1 MRLNGA
7 FLELGGSHRH
17 YLLHLEV
24 PVLLTEATVE
34 KMFRQ
39 LIKDSQNEEAVLDK
53 AEELIEEEL
62 RPESPLR
69 HRLSM
74 EIEELRASVAKK

>member
-1 MRLNGA
+1 M
-7 FLELGGSHRH
+7 
-17 YLLHLEV
+17 
-24 PVLLTEATVE
+24 TEATVE

-39 LIKDSQNEEAVLDK
+39 LIKDSHQDEAVLDR

-74 EIEELRASVAKK
+74 EIEELREAVPKK